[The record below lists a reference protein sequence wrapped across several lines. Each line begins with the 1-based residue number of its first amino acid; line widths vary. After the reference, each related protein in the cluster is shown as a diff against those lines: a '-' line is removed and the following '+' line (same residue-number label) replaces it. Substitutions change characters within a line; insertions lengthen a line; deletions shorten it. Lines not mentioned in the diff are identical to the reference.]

1 MPKVKGRKQR
11 KLRKD
16 RINFLMR
23 LCPRQHQQLKRLAEH
38 RQETIALIIERY
50 LEYMLLGEIAR
61 LDREQEQERMAVAVV
76 PNFEAELYQEAYSE
90 VESLVGLAWLKMD
103 YKRRRAL
110 AFLTMFPYE
119 AGHRL
124 ARMMGMTRQGF
135 QKIKESEVGLKVI
148 NHFSDRSLWS
158 KRPQLLRSVVEKA
171 IESENPSWSELALRI
186 FGEYSTKVARVT
198 VAIEDQQAKMPMDL
212 DRELIER
219 AKLLNMTPKRFEQLW
234 ANNES

>member
-1 MPKVKGRKQR
+1 MGSDLSIKRLLLRWKMPKVKGRKQR

-23 LCPRQHQQLKRLAEH
+23 LCPRQHQQLKRLAEQ

-76 PNFEAELYQEAYSE
+76 PNFEVELYQEEAYSK
-90 VESLVGLAWLKMD
+90 VESLVGSVWLKMNE
-103 YKRRRAL
+103 KRRRAL
-110 AFLTMFPYE
+110 AFLAMFPYE

-124 ARMMGMTRQGF
+124 ARMMGMARQGL

-158 KRPQLLRSVVEKA
+158 KRPEFYGRWLRRLLNLRTLPGQSWLSGFSVS
-171 IESENPSWSELALRI
+171 IALRWH
-186 FGEYSTKVARVT
+186 G
-198 VAIEDQQAKMPMDL
+198 
-212 DRELIER
+212 
-219 AKLLNMTPKRFEQLW
+219 
-234 ANNES
+234 

>member
-23 LCPRQHQQLKRLAEH
+23 LCPKQHQQLKRLAEH
-38 RQETIALIIERY
+38 RQEAIALIIERY

-76 PNFEAELYQEAYSE
+76 PNFEVELYQGAYSK
-90 VESLVGLAWLKMD
+90 VESLVGSP
-103 YKRRRAL
+103 
-110 AFLTMFPYE
+110 MFPYE
-119 AGHRL
+119 EGHRL

-158 KRPQLLRSVVEKA
+158 KRPQLLQSVVEKA
-171 IESENPSWSELALRI
+171 IESENPSWSELALSI
-186 FGEYSTKVARVT
+186 FGEYRTKVERVT
-198 VAIEDQQAKMPMDL
+198 VTLENQPTKIPADL
-212 DRELIER
+212 DRELLSR
-219 AKLLNMTPKRFEQLW
+219 L
-234 ANNES
+234 SY

>member
-11 KLRKD
+11 QLRKD
-16 RINFLMR
+16 RINFLMC

-61 LDREQEQERMAVAVV
+61 LDRQQEQEQMALAVV
-76 PNFEAELYQEAYSE
+76 PNFEAKLYQEAYSE
-90 VESLVGLAWLKMD
+90 VESLVGSAWLRMGE
-103 YKRRRAL
+103 KRRRAL
-110 AFLTMFPYE
+110 AFLAMFPYE

-158 KRPQLLRSVVEKA
+158 KRP
-171 IESENPSWSELALRI
+171 
-186 FGEYSTKVARVT
+186 
-198 VAIEDQQAKMPMDL
+198 
-212 DRELIER
+212 
-219 AKLLNMTPKRFEQLW
+219 
-234 ANNES
+234 

>member
-11 KLRKD
+11 KLRK
-16 RINFLMR
+16 
-23 LCPRQHQQLKRLAEH
+23 
-38 RQETIALIIERY
+38 ETIALIIERY

-76 PNFEAELYQEAYSE
+76 PNFEVELYQEEAYSK
-90 VESLVGLAWLKMD
+90 VESLVGSVWLKMNE
-103 YKRRRAL
+103 KRRRAL
-110 AFLTMFPYE
+110 AFLAMFPYE
-119 AGHRL
+119 SGHRL

-158 KRPQLLRSVVEKA
+158 KRPQLLQSVVEKA

-186 FGEYSTKVARVT
+186 FRNY
-198 VAIEDQQAKMPMDL
+198 
-212 DRELIER
+212 
-219 AKLLNMTPKRFEQLW
+219 
-234 ANNES
+234 

>member
-1 MPKVKGRKQR
+1 
-11 KLRKD
+11 
-16 RINFLMR
+16 
-23 LCPRQHQQLKRLAEH
+23 
-38 RQETIALIIERY
+38 
-50 LEYMLLGEIAR
+50 MLLGEIAK
-61 LDREQEQERMAVAVV
+61 LDRQQEQQRMAVAVV

-90 VESLVGLAWLKMD
+90 VESLVGSVWLKMGE
-103 YKRRRAL
+103 KRRRAL
-110 AFLTMFPYE
+110 AFLAMFPYE

-158 KRPQLLRSVVEKA
+158 KRPQLLQSVVEKA
-171 IESENPSWSELALRI
+171 IESENPFWSELALRI
-186 FGEYSTKVARVT
+186 FGEYSTGVARVT
-198 VAIEDQQAKMPMDL
+198 VAVDNRQAMMPVDL
-212 DRELIER
+212 DRELVEQ

>member
-1 MPKVKGRKQR
+1 MPKVKGRNQR

-23 LCPRQHQQLKRLAEH
+23 LCPRQHQQLKLLAEH

-61 LDREQEQERMAVAVV
+61 LDRQQEQEQMALAVV
-76 PNFEAELYQEAYSE
+76 PNFEGKLYQEAYSE
-90 VESLVGLAWLKMD
+90 VESLVGSAWLRIGE
-103 YKRRRAL
+103 KRRRAL
-110 AFLTMFPYE
+110 AFLAMFPYE

-158 KRPQLLRSVVEKA
+158 KRPQLLQSVV
-171 IESENPSWSELALRI
+171 
-186 FGEYSTKVARVT
+186 
-198 VAIEDQQAKMPMDL
+198 
-212 DRELIER
+212 
-219 AKLLNMTPKRFEQLW
+219 
-234 ANNES
+234 

>member
-23 LCPRQHQQLKRLAEH
+23 LCPKQHQQLKRLAEQ

-50 LEYMLLGEIAR
+50 LEYILLGEIAQ
-61 LDREQEQERMAVAVV
+61 LHREQEQERMAVAVV
-76 PNFEAELYQEAYSE
+76 PNFEAELYQEAYSG
-90 VESLVGLAWLKMD
+90 VESLVGSP
-103 YKRRRAL
+103 
-110 AFLTMFPYE
+110 MFPYE

-158 KRPQLLRSVVEKA
+158 KRPQLLQSVVEKA

-186 FGEYSTKVARVT
+186 FRNY
-198 VAIEDQQAKMPMDL
+198 
-212 DRELIER
+212 
-219 AKLLNMTPKRFEQLW
+219 
-234 ANNES
+234 

>member
-11 KLRKD
+11 KLRK
-16 RINFLMR
+16 
-23 LCPRQHQQLKRLAEH
+23 
-38 RQETIALIIERY
+38 ETIALIIERY
-50 LEYMLLGEIAR
+50 LEYMLMGEIAR

-90 VESLVGLAWLKMD
+90 VESLVGSAWLRMGE
-103 YKRRRAL
+103 KRRRAL
-110 AFLTMFPYE
+110 AFLAMFPYE

-148 NHFSDRSLWS
+148 NHFSDRSLWG
-158 KRPQLLRSVVEKA
+158 KRPQLLQSVVEKA

-198 VAIEDQQAKMPMDL
+198 VAIEDQQAKMPTDL
-212 DRELIER
+212 DRELVEQ
-219 AKLLNMTPKRFEQLW
+219 AKLLNMTPKRLEELW

>member
-38 RQETIALIIERY
+38 RQETIALIIECY

-61 LDREQEQERMAVAVV
+61 LDREQEQQRMAVAVV

-90 VESLVGLAWLKMD
+90 VESLVGSAWLKIGE
-103 YKRRRAL
+103 KRRRAL
-110 AFLTMFPYE
+110 AFLAMFPYG

-135 QKIKESEVGLKVI
+135 QKIKESEAGLKFI
-148 NHFSDRSLWS
+148 NHFSDQSLWS
-158 KRPQLLRSVVEKA
+158 KRSQLLQSVVEKA
-171 IESENPSWSELALRI
+171 IESENPSWSELALSI
-186 FGEYSTKVARVT
+186 FGEYSTKVERVT
-198 VAIEDQQAKMPMDL
+198 VTLENQQTKIPADL
-212 DRELIER
+212 DRELLSR
-219 AKLLNMTPKRFEQLW
+219 L
-234 ANNES
+234 SY